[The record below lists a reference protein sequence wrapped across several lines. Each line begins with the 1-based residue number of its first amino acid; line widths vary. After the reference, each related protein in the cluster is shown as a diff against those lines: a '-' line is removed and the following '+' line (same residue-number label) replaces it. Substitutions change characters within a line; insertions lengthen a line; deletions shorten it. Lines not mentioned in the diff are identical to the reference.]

1 MDNRSFPFGQP
12 IKTLTQEDR
21 TPKKVFVLGV
31 YASAVHAKWL
41 DANGKVLINALAVAS
56 EPYIFWRGENAETI
70 ISKIPVPQGAG
81 SLIPAGERFNG
92 PSGRALDE
100 YFLAPLKLER
110 KDAWLCDLVPH
121 SCRNDNQAKAIEKHY
136 SKIDKNY
143 LQSSTDPKE
152 KPKEKPEAL
161 ADNQRRQ
168 SILDEIKESKAEVLI
183 TLGDEPIKWFLSHFD
198 AEKREK
204 LADFGQDK
212 ETYGKLHQISHPD
225 ISIKVLPLVHPR
237 QAAKLGL
244 YSREWNELHT
254 DWVNHHAHG
263 LLG

>member
-1 MDNRSFPFGQP
+1 MDNPLFPFGQP

-21 TPKKVFVLGV
+21 TPKKVFILGV

-56 EPYIFWRGENAETI
+56 EPYIFWRGENAEAI
-70 ISKIPVPQGAG
+70 ISQIPVPQGAG

-110 KDAWLCDLVPH
+110 KDAWLCDLVPY
-121 SCRNDNQAKAIEKHY
+121 SCKNIKQAKAIRNAE
-136 SKIDKNY
+136 KNY
-143 LQSSTDPKE
+143 SLTPSNFQE
-152 KPKEKPEAL
+152 KPKAL

-168 SILDEIKESKAEVLI
+168 SILDEIKESQAEVLI

-198 AEKREK
+198 IEKRKK
-204 LADFGQDK
+204 LADFGQDE

>member
-1 MDNRSFPFGQP
+1 MYDRSFPFGQP
-12 IKTLTQEDR
+12 IKTITQEDR

-41 DANGKVLINALAVAS
+41 DANGTVLINALAVAS

-81 SLIPAGERFNG
+81 SLISAGERFNG

-110 KDAWLCDLVPH
+110 KDAWLCDLVPY
-121 SCRNDNQAKAIEKHY
+121 SCRNDNQAKAIENAETNY
-136 SKIDKNY
+136 SLTPSNF
-143 LQSSTDPKE
+143 QE
-152 KPKEKPEAL
+152 KPKAL

-212 ETYGKLHQISHPD
+212 ETYGKLHRISHPD

-244 YSREWNELHT
+244 YSKEWNELHT

>member
-1 MDNRSFPFGQP
+1 MDNPLFPFGQP

-81 SLIPAGERFNG
+81 SLISAGERFNG

-100 YFLAPLKLER
+100 YFIAPLKLER

-121 SCRNDNQAKAIEKHY
+121 SCKNTKQAKAIKNAE
-136 SKIDKNY
+136 KNY
-143 LQSSTDPKE
+143 SLTPSNFQE
-152 KPKEKPEAL
+152 KPKAL

-254 DWVNHHAHG
+254 DWVNNHAHG